1 METVEKI
8 LLSKASQ
15 MRGTE
20 EAGPGLRDTPTPPRQ
35 PSHFIGKWR
44 LTLICCVKPQK
55 KKKEGGKTHP
65 SALQGEV
72 PTLSSPAKDHTACL
86 PLKTMEQFPP
96 SAPMHF
102 HDEAKWLDFRW
113 GSAHLPS
120 CPYPLLCDSRG
131 DRSKCPAEEDRGSL
145 L

>member
-20 EAGPGLRDTPTPPRQ
+20 EAGPELRDTPTPPRQ
-35 PSHFIGKWR
+35 TSHFTGKWR

-72 PTLSSPAKDHTACL
+72 PTLSSPAPDHTACL
-86 PLKTMEQFPP
+86 PLEDYGTIPTQRANAFP
-96 SAPMHF
+96 
-102 HDEAKWLDFRW
+102 
-113 GSAHLPS
+113 
-120 CPYPLLCDSRG
+120 
-131 DRSKCPAEEDRGSL
+131 
-145 L
+145 